1 VSSRDIGTLPQRL
14 IILGPPGAGK
24 GTQAKK
30 LTEVLGVP
38 HIASGNLFRR
48 HRSRGTPLGI
58 KASEYMNHGLL
69 VPDEIT
75 MAMVMEQIQPPLDMK
90 GYLLDGFPRNMVQA
104 EALDDMAARGK
115 PIDYVI
121 LISVPDDELVTRLS
135 GRYVCGGCQAS
146 YHIET
151 APPST
156 LGRCDHCG
164 CELLQRED
172 DRPEA
177 VRVRIRVYNEET
189 QPMLD
194 HYARSGKLV
203 EVDGLGRI
211 NEVAERL
218 LRAMH
223 PEPSAGRR

>member
-1 VSSRDIGTLPQRL
+1 MTRKIETLPRRL

-30 LTEVLGVP
+30 LTEVLQVP
-38 HIASGNLFRR
+38 HIASGNLFRQ
-48 HRSRGTPLGI
+48 HRGKGTPLGI
-58 KASEYMNHGLL
+58 KAGEYMSNGLL

-75 MAMVMEQIQPPLDMK
+75 IAMVMERIQPPQDME

-104 EALDDMAARGK
+104 EALDDMAATGK
-115 PIDYVI
+115 PIDHVI
-121 LISVPDDELVTRLS
+121 LISVPDDQLVTRLS
-135 GRYVCGGCQAS
+135 GRQVCMDCQAS
-146 YHIET
+146 YHTET
-151 APPST
+151 APPAT
-156 LGRCDHCG
+156 PGRCDDCG
-164 CELLQRED
+164 GVLFQRDD

-203 EVDGLGRI
+203 EVDGLGPVD
-211 NEVAERL
+211 EVAERL
-218 LRAMH
+218 LKVMH
-223 PEPSAGRR
+223 LESSAGRR